1 MVASIPL
8 STTEMPP
15 AGYRIMGL
23 VSGIQVKSMNI
34 FTDILTGFA
43 NLVGTGKKDW
53 TKVQELYDRAREEA
67 IDAMIADAPQGTTD
81 IIGVRIDV
89 SELSRGQ
96 GQGMLVVAAYG
107 TAIAKDSQSAGGR
120 GRSRRRRGAGR
131 RKTRGAR
138 GGKRCTPP
146 SKRRCPV
153 ATRRAFGARSV

>member
-1 MVASIPL
+1 
-8 STTEMPP
+8 MPP

-53 TKVQELYDRAREEA
+53 TKVQELYDKAREEA

-131 RKTRGAR
+131 RRKTRGRR
-138 GGKRCTPP
+138 GGKRCVPP
-146 SKRRCPV
+146 GKRRCP
-153 ATRRAFGARSV
+153 AYPRRAFGNRSV